1 MHMKDDRDFK
11 VSTPVT
17 VTVTVTI
24 REEIREMIIILC
36 LRLFSWVSKE
46 LSNVRSPLLEPQ
58 AFSTFQPKIIYIY
71 IKTTFP
77 ENEKKKKSIAK
88 WSHKTSSRGVWSE
101 GNEGFQ
107 VFAHCLRHYPS
118 HSISSVGEKCL
129 SFKRWPCRSPFRIF
143 VQ

>member
-1 MHMKDDRDFK
+1 MKDDRDFK

-58 AFSTFQPKIIYIY
+58 AFSTI
-71 IKTTFP
+71 
-77 ENEKKKKSIAK
+77 
-88 WSHKTSSRGVWSE
+88 
-101 GNEGFQ
+101 
-107 VFAHCLRHYPS
+107 
-118 HSISSVGEKCL
+118 
-129 SFKRWPCRSPFRIF
+129 
-143 VQ
+143 

>member
-11 VSTPVT
+11 VSTP
-17 VTVTVTI
+17 VTVTI

-77 ENEKKKKSIAK
+77 ENEKRKNPQQNGVIKLHRVVSGRKETRGFRFLLTVSDIILPIQSLLSEKNVSPSNDGRAEARFA
-88 WSHKTSSRGVWSE
+88 SSF
-101 GNEGFQ
+101 N
-107 VFAHCLRHYPS
+107 
-118 HSISSVGEKCL
+118 
-129 SFKRWPCRSPFRIF
+129 KR
-143 VQ
+143 